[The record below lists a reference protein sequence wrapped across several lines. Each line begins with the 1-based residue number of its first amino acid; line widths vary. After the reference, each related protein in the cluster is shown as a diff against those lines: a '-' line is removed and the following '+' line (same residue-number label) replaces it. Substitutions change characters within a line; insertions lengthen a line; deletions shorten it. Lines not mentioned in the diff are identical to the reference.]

1 MNNILVLVLIFLL
14 SVCLIII
21 LYQRFVYIRGMRK
34 TLRKISQKLSE
45 ILETDSEEKLM
56 EFTEDRELIEVMA
69 QINSL
74 LIDRQKIR
82 VDYKKEQMAS
92 KKMLSNI
99 SHDIKTPL
107 TVILG
112 YLEIMRLNNQQDEML
127 CKVEIKTKQVLE
139 MINEFFTLAKL
150 EAGDA
155 SIQIQKI
162 NLTESCRE
170 SVLGFYE
177 LLLQKEYQVDIVIP
191 ERKIY
196 VQGESEAIQRI
207 LYNLITNAIRYGSD
221 GNYLGVRISEDNRW
235 AYIEIIDKGKGI
247 EKESAAQVFDRLYT
261 MEDSRN
267 RNIQG
272 NGLGLTIAKNLA
284 MQMGGDIFL
293 DSEPGV
299 RTVFTVKLK
308 KIHYETLGER
318 KK

>member
-34 TLRKISQKLSE
+34 TLCKISQKLSE

-74 LIDRQKIR
+74 LIDRQKIQ

-155 SIQIQKI
+155 SIQLQKI

-177 LLLQKEYQVDIVIP
+177 LLLQKEYQVDIAIP

-196 VQGESEAIQRI
+196 VQGESEAIRRV

-221 GNYLGVRISEDNRW
+221 GNYLGVRISEDNHW

-308 KIHYETLGER
+308 KINYETLGER

>member
-34 TLRKISQKLSE
+34 TLCKISQKLSE

-74 LIDRQKIR
+74 LIDRQKIQ

-127 CKVEIKTKQVLE
+127 CKVEINTKQVLE

-155 SIQIQKI
+155 SIQLQKI

-177 LLLQKEYQVDIVIP
+177 LLLQKEYQVDIAIP

-196 VQGESEAIQRI
+196 VQGESEAIRRV

-221 GNYLGVRISEDNRW
+221 GNYLGVRISEDNHW

-308 KIHYETLGER
+308 KINYETLGER

>member
-1 MNNILVLVLIFLL
+1 
-14 SVCLIII
+14 
-21 LYQRFVYIRGMRK
+21 
-34 TLRKISQKLSE
+34 
-45 ILETDSEEKLM
+45 
-56 EFTEDRELIEVMA
+56 
-69 QINSL
+69 
-74 LIDRQKIR
+74 
-82 VDYKKEQMAS
+82 
-92 KKMLSNI
+92 MLSNI

-155 SIQIQKI
+155 SIQLQKI
-162 NLTESCRE
+162 NLAESCRE

-177 LLLQKEYQVDIVIP
+177 LLLQKEYQVDIAIP

-196 VQGESEAIQRI
+196 VQGESEAIRRI
-207 LYNLITNAIRYGSD
+207 LYNLITNAIRYGGD

-247 EKESAAQVFDRLYT
+247 EKESATKVFDRLYT

-284 MQMGGDIFL
+284 MQMWGDIFL

-308 KIHYETLGER
+308 RYTMKH
-318 KK
+318 

>member
-1 MNNILVLVLIFLL
+1 VLVLIFLL

-34 TLRKISQKLSE
+34 TLCKISQKLSE

-74 LIDRQKIR
+74 LIDRQKIQ

-155 SIQIQKI
+155 SIQLQKI

-177 LLLQKEYQVDIVIP
+177 LLLQKEYQVDIAIP

-196 VQGESEAIQRI
+196 VQGESEAIRRV

-221 GNYLGVRISEDNRW
+221 GNYLGVRISEDNHW

-308 KIHYETLGER
+308 KINYETLGER

>member
-155 SIQIQKI
+155 SIQLQKI
-162 NLTESCRE
+162 NLTENCRE

-177 LLLQKEYQVDIVIP
+177 LLLQKEYQVDIAIP

-221 GNYLGVRISEDNRW
+221 GNYLGVRISEDNHW

-308 KIHYETLGER
+308 KINYETLGER

>member
-1 MNNILVLVLIFLL
+1 MLVLIFLL

-34 TLRKISQKLSE
+34 TLRKISQKLSK

-155 SIQIQKI
+155 SIQLQKI

-177 LLLQKEYQVDIVIP
+177 LLLQKEYQVDIAIP

-221 GNYLGVRISEDNRW
+221 GNYLGVRISEDNHW

-308 KIHYETLGER
+308 KINYETLGER

>member
-1 MNNILVLVLIFLL
+1 
-14 SVCLIII
+14 
-21 LYQRFVYIRGMRK
+21 MRK
-34 TLRKISQKLSE
+34 TFRKISQKLSE

-74 LIDRQKIR
+74 LIDRQKIQ

-127 CKVEIKTKQVLE
+127 YKVEIKTKQVLE

-155 SIQIQKI
+155 SIQLQKI

-177 LLLQKEYQVDIVIP
+177 LLLQKECQVDIAIP

-196 VQGESEAIQRI
+196 VQGESEAIRRI

-221 GNYLGVRISEDNRW
+221 GNYLGVRISEDNHW

-284 MQMGGDIFL
+284 IQMGGDIFL

-308 KIHYETLGER
+308 KINYETLGER

>member
-1 MNNILVLVLIFLL
+1 MLVLIFLL

-34 TLRKISQKLSE
+34 TLCKISQKLSE

-74 LIDRQKIR
+74 LIDRQKIQ

-155 SIQIQKI
+155 SIQLQKI

-177 LLLQKEYQVDIVIP
+177 LLLQKEYQVDIAIP

-196 VQGESEAIQRI
+196 VQGESEAIRRV

-221 GNYLGVRISEDNRW
+221 GNYLGVRISEDNHW

-308 KIHYETLGER
+308 KINYETLGER

>member
-1 MNNILVLVLIFLL
+1 MLVLIFLL

-74 LIDRQKIR
+74 LVDRQKIR

-155 SIQIQKI
+155 SIQLQKI

-177 LLLQKEYQVDIVIP
+177 LLLQKEYQVDIAIP

-221 GNYLGVRISEDNRW
+221 GNYLGVRISEDNHW

-308 KIHYETLGER
+308 KINYETLGER

>member
-1 MNNILVLVLIFLL
+1 MNNIFVMVLIFLL
-14 SVCLIII
+14 SMCLGII
-21 LYQRFVYIRGMRK
+21 LYQRYVCIRGIRK

-82 VDYKKEQMAS
+82 ADYKKEQMAS

-112 YLEIMRLNNQQDEML
+112 YLEIMQLNNEQDEML
-127 CKVEIKTKQVLE
+127 CKVENKAKQVLE
-139 MINEFFTLAKL
+139 MIKEFFTLAKL

-155 SIQIQKI
+155 SIYLQKI

-170 SVLGFYE
+170 SVLNFYE
-177 LLLQKEYQVDIVIP
+177 LLLQKKYQVDIATP
-191 ERKIY
+191 ENKIY
-196 VQGESEAIQRI
+196 VQGDADAIQRI
-207 LYNLITNAIRYGSD
+207 LCNLITNAIRYGGD
-221 GNYLGVRISEDNRW
+221 GNYLGVRLWEDDSC

-247 EKESAAQVFDRLYT
+247 EKEFAAKVFDRLYT

-284 MQMGGDIFL
+284 VQLGGDIFL
-293 DSEPGV
+293 DSEPWV

-308 KIHYETLGER
+308 KIKYETLGER

>member
-34 TLRKISQKLSE
+34 TFRKISQKLSE

-74 LIDRQKIR
+74 LIDRQKIQ

-127 CKVEIKTKQVLE
+127 YKVEIKTKQVLE

-155 SIQIQKI
+155 SIQLQKI

-177 LLLQKEYQVDIVIP
+177 LLLQKECQVDIAIP

-196 VQGESEAIQRI
+196 V
-207 LYNLITNAIRYGSD
+207 
-221 GNYLGVRISEDNRW
+221 
-235 AYIEIIDKGKGI
+235 
-247 EKESAAQVFDRLYT
+247 
-261 MEDSRN
+261 
-267 RNIQG
+267 
-272 NGLGLTIAKNLA
+272 
-284 MQMGGDIFL
+284 
-293 DSEPGV
+293 
-299 RTVFTVKLK
+299 
-308 KIHYETLGER
+308 
-318 KK
+318 

>member
-74 LIDRQKIR
+74 LVDRQKIR

-155 SIQIQKI
+155 SIQLQKI

-177 LLLQKEYQVDIVIP
+177 LLLQKEYQVDIAIP

-221 GNYLGVRISEDNRW
+221 GNYLGVRISEDNHW

-308 KIHYETLGER
+308 KINYETLGER